1 MEEVKGENGIEEEKE
16 EFEVDLELD
25 LINNFELNGLG
36 EELLK
41 DTVVNG
47 GKKELLISNINR
59 KNERILEEDL
69 RKKDRH
75 AHQFLLNESETNGK
89 KDDGDHFMKE
99 IRKKEEN
106 RGGMET
112 ELKARERRNEI
123 GGEEKKAQMKVFQND
138 VMNFRTNLQVIQ
150 NNI

>member
-1 MEEVKGENGIEEEKE
+1 M
-16 EFEVDLELD
+16 DLELD

-69 RKKDRH
+69 RKKDRTL
-75 AHQFLLNESETNGK
+75 HQIILNERKPESNGRK
-89 KDDGDHFMKE
+89 EDGDHFMKE

-106 RGGMET
+106 RGGMEI
-112 ELKARERRNEI
+112 ELKGRERRSEI
-123 GGEEKKAQMKVFQND
+123 EEKYKK
-138 VMNFRTNLQVIQ
+138 
-150 NNI
+150 NNHTCRFAIKFITSF